1 MKYLSFV
8 VFLAIVI
15 AQNHTDL
22 GGVEAASSDGFVG
35 RKGVQFILNG
45 KPFYA
50 NGFNAYWLT
59 YEATDPTARFKI
71 TYAFQNATSHGLAI
85 ARTWGFRDGAIY
97 RGLQTAP
104 GTYDEKSFQGL
115 DFVIAEAK
123 RLGLKMIITFVNNY
137 SDFGGRKQYVDW
149 AKTSGQNVSSD
160 DDFYTN
166 PLVKQY
172 YKNHVMTMVNRL
184 NTITKVAYKDEPTIM
199 GWELINEPQ
208 CRADPS
214 GKTLMAWIE
223 EMAPYVKSVDSN
235 HLLST
240 GLEGFYGDSS
250 PQRKATLNPD
260 AANVLGTDFIAN
272 HNIDAIDFA
281 SIHSYP
287 DLWFPNLDEK
297 SRLDFLRKWLE
308 AHIEDA
314 QNVLRKP
321 LIIGEFGKPTNTPG
335 YTQDQ
340 RDTVFKATY
349 DTVYESAQK
358 GGAATGAWFWH
369 LISDGMDNFKDS
381 LAIVLSDN
389 SSTVNIISEDSR
401 KLSLLFR
408 KERLKSRNQKLK
420 FK

>member
-71 TYAFQNATSHGLAI
+71 TYAFQNATSH
-85 ARTWGFRDGAIY
+85 
-97 RGLQTAP
+97 
-104 GTYDEKSFQGL
+104 
-115 DFVIAEAK
+115 AEAK